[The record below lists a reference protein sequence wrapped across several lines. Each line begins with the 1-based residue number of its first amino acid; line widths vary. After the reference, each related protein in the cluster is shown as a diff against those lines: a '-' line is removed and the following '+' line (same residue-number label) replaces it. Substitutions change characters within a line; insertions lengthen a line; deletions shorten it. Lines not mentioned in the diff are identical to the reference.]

1 MCCCV
6 GNPLFSGNT
15 EQEQIAYIMEIQ
27 GIPDK
32 RLLEEASRRQH
43 FFGMAFLKLATTKNA
58 HFVIRCTWSSKDT
71 SQQQWQTIPTTR
83 HQDISTSI
91 GFK

>member
-1 MCCCV
+1 MDTLSYDVWRFHCT

-32 RLLEEASRRQH
+32 CLLEGASRRQH
-43 FFGMAFLKLATTKNA
+43 FFGMGWTILAKANDAYLSIT
-58 HFVIRCTWSSKDT
+58 RCPW
-71 SQQQWQTIPTTR
+71 
-83 HQDISTSI
+83 
-91 GFK
+91 